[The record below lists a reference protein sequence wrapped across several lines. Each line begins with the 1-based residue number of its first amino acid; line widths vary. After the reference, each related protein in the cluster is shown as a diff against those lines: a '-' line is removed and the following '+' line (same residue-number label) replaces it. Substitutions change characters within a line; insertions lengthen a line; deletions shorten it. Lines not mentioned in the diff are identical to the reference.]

1 MTLTDLND
9 PLLRQRVSNWTPAGG
24 SLDMDCL
31 SALFQQGELTPL
43 DVVEAIYDRIEGAA
57 PTLAWI
63 HLIPRE
69 DARRRA
75 REVMQMPAG
84 LPRHPLWGMPF
95 SVKDCND
102 VPGMPTTNS
111 FPPTAYMA
119 ERTGQAI
126 QRLLDAGAICL
137 GKVNMDQFGIGL
149 VGMRSPYGACASV
162 FHPDFISGGS
172 SSGSAVSVGAGHVSF
187 SIANDA
193 AGSGR
198 VPAAFNNI
206 VGLKPTP
213 GLVSNTCVT
222 GGGCVKTIETLSVF
236 ALTGEDAQAV
246 LQTIAGYDISDPF
259 SKRHA
264 DAVDLSW
271 RAAPARFRFGT
282 PSEPYLRFFGDREAE
297 RLYAQGIERLQ
308 AMGGERVEVD
318 FTPFEETQ
326 KILYEGAWIAERG
339 LALDDV
345 VARHASEMHPVTR
358 QIVATS
364 SHYTA
369 KDTFRAIHRVAEL
382 KCQTRPV
389 WQSIDTLVV
398 PTTPTIYRKAEIEA
412 DPIALNARLGIYTN
426 FVNLMGLC
434 GAAVPAGFRDDG
446 LPLGMTFLGPSFTEA
461 TQMSLGAAF
470 HRAQGLKLGASAHPY

>member
-1 MTLTDLND
+1 MNPPAPTD
-9 PLLRQRVSNWTPAGG
+9 PLLCQRMADWTPANG
-24 SLDMDCL
+24 SLDIECL
-31 SALFQQGELTPL
+31 AALFSDGALTP
-43 DVVEAIYDRIEGAA
+43 VELVDALYDRMGDG
-57 PTLAWI
+57 PQTPAWI
-63 HLIPRE
+63 HRIPRK
-69 DARRRA
+69 DALRRA
-75 REVMQMPAG
+75 RAVMQMPADV
-84 LPRHPLWGMPF
+84 PRHPLWGIPF

-102 VPGMPTTNS
+102 VPGLPTTNA
-111 FPPTAYMA
+111 FAPTAYTA
-119 ERTGQAI
+119 QRTGQAI

-162 FHPDFISGGS
+162 FDADFISGGS
-172 SSGSAVSVGAGHVSF
+172 SSGSAVTVGAGQASF

-222 GGGCVKTIETLSVF
+222 GGGCVKTIETVSVL
-236 ALTGEDAQAV
+236 ALTGEDALTV
-246 LQTIAGYDISDPF
+246 LRTIAGYDITDPF
-259 SKRHA
+259 SKRRA

-271 RAAPARFRFGT
+271 QAAPSHFRFGT
-282 PSEPYLRFFGDREAE
+282 PSEPAE
-297 RLYAQGIERLQ
+297 RLYAEGVARLE

-326 KILYEGAWIAERG
+326 KLLYDGAWIAERA
-339 LALDDV
+339 LALDNV
-345 VARHASEMHPVTR
+345 VARHAAEMHPVTR
-358 QIVATS
+358 QIVSTA
-364 SHYTA
+364 SHYSA

-398 PTTPTIYRKAEIEA
+398 PTTPTIYRKSEIEA

-434 GAAVPAGFRDDG
+434 GAAVPAGFRADG
-446 LPLGMTFLGPSFTEA
+446 LPLGMTFLGPSFTESL
-461 TQMSLGAAF
+461 QMALGAAF
-470 HRAQGLKLGASAHPY
+470 HRAQGLRLGASANPY